1 MLSRRVSGGFTF
13 LELVVSIAILAMI
26 MGVTYSSLSQIIR
39 SKKLLDDA
47 RDTKAIADAIL
58 VRLTRE
64 FQLAFPDGALM
75 PPPDNLTQPYPG
87 QPRVLGTAKQGGDNI
102 SLDSISFLALEG
114 GQYLPDGGAHT
125 GVVQITYRA
134 EPDPDDETGKKIF
147 LIRDEVPYTRPY
159 EAAYKKRMTFPITHN
174 LVSLKFRYFDS
185 KTESWVEEW
194 GQPPRTWV
202 PAIIKFTLEIRSPLG
217 RVESFESSI
226 YLAPSSQDP
235 RPGP

>member
-1 MLSRRVSGGFTF
+1 MQKRQRGFTF
-13 LELVVSIAILAMI
+13 LELIIAIAILAMI

-47 RDTKAIADAIL
+47 RDSKAIADAIL

-75 PPPDNLTQPYPG
+75 PPANKLTQPYPG
-87 QPRVLGTAKQGGDNI
+87 QPRVLGAAKPGRDNAN
-102 SLDSISFLALEG
+102 LDSISFLALEG
-114 GQYLPDGGAHT
+114 GQYLPDGGSHT

-134 EPDPDDETGKKIF
+134 EPDPEDRTGQRIY

-159 EAAYKKRMTFPITHN
+159 ESAYKKRMTFPITNN
-174 LVSLKFRYFDS
+174 LVSLSFRYYDE
-185 KTESWVEEW
+185 KTETWVSEW
-194 GQPPRTWV
+194 GQPPRTWI
-202 PAIIKFTLEIRSPLG
+202 PSIIKFSFQIRSPLG
-217 RVESFESSI
+217 KVNEYESMI
-226 YLAPSSQDP
+226 YLAPSTQDP